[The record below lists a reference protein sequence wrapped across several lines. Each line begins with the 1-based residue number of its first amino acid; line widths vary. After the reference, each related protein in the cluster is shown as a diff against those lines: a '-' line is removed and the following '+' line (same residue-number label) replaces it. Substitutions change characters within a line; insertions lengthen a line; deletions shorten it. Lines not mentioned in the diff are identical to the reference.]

1 MCNVG
6 RMKANRVVAAQILSV
21 SIGWVS
27 TDFRIFGK
35 CKGARNSS
43 SGADL
48 LQGEFSFKRIEMQI
62 SGSPERCANIS
73 LAALPQTQR

>member
-6 RMKANRVVAAQILSV
+6 RMKANRVVAAQTLSV

-27 TDFRIFGK
+27 SDFRLFGK
-35 CKGARNSS
+35 CKG
-43 SGADL
+43 GASRLFRTDL
-48 LQGEFSFKRIEMQI
+48 LHGKFSFTRIEMQI

-73 LAALPQTQR
+73 LATLPQTQR